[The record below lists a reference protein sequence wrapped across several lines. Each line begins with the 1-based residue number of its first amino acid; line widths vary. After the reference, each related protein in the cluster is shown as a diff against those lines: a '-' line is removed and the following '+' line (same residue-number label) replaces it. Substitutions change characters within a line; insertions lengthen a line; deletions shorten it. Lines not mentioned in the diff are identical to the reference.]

1 MQFPSALIFGL
12 LIQSAVAEPGH
23 VSQQPGG
30 CPAGQTT
37 RINGQCPT
45 GSFGPHGGK
54 CPTGSVP
61 PQSGK
66 CPASYKPC
74 NLGHLSRRYEGNIVP
89 RDGGLTAGLAAL
101 GCCLLSAWCCMLC
114 CCGPPKKGSKSSY
127 TSGFVDGWVAN
138 NIVSTFE

>member
-74 NLGHLSRRYEGNIVP
+74 NLGHLSRRHGAKYCP
-89 RDGGLTAGLAAL
+89 TRR
-101 GCCLLSAWCCMLC
+101 W
-114 CCGPPKKGSKSSY
+114 SY
-127 TSGFVDGWVAN
+127 RWISGFGVLY
-138 NIVSTFE
+138 TFRLV

>member
-45 GSFGPHGGK
+45 G
-54 CPTGSVP
+54 
-61 PQSGK
+61 
-66 CPASYKPC
+66 
-74 NLGHLSRRYEGNIVP
+74 HLSRRHGAKYCPTRRWSYRWI
-89 RDGGLTAGLAAL
+89 GGFGVLSTFRLVFLTASSYGVRIRPMD
-101 GCCLLSAWCCMLC
+101 LLRPARPPKNGQYDFPEVSVLSR
-114 CCGPPKKGSKSSY
+114 GPP
-127 TSGFVDGWVAN
+127 
-138 NIVSTFE
+138 